1 MLKRTSGQHS
11 PEHNEARRLAWQS
24 LHVPYG
30 TLLMGGLAILSL
42 LSAVSSIFAL
52 GPVNGL
58 Q

>member
-11 PEHNEARRLAWQS
+11 PEHKEARRLAGQS

-30 TLLMGGLAILSL
+30 TLLIGGFAILSL
-42 LSAVSSIFAL
+42 LSAI
-52 GPVNGL
+52 NGL